1 MIILQRSKENSDDWR
16 LLRIM
21 IEEQSIKTFL
31 DSLASDSPTPGGG
44 TAAALSAAMSC
55 SLMAMALR
63 VSQKKVQDPLMEE
76 TAEKLDTFR
85 HELLILA
92 DKDAEAFEAYMAA
105 RRLPKDTEN
114 ERQERKN
121 AMTKALIQA
130 TQVPLSTMQTI
141 ENAVE
146 AVNGTVAEKVLP
158 SVASDLFSGIKL
170 AEAAMQCAFANVK
183 INSTKDETQPLYEEA
198 LTLLNKFEEV
208 VTKLEQTAKSLLGI

>member
-1 MIILQRSKENSDDWR
+1 
-16 LLRIM
+16 M
-21 IEEQSIKTFL
+21 IEQQSIKAFL

-76 TAEKLDTFR
+76 TAKKLDEFR

-121 AMTKALIQA
+121 AMTKALVQA
-130 TQVPLSTMQTI
+130 TQVPLSTMQAI

-146 AVNGTVAEKVLP
+146 AVNGAVAEKVLP

-198 LTLLNKFEEV
+198 LTLLNKFEDV
-208 VTKLEQTAKSLLGI
+208 VAKLEQTAKSLLGI

>member
-1 MIILQRSKENSDDWR
+1 
-16 LLRIM
+16 M
-21 IEEQSIKTFL
+21 IEQQSIKAFL

-76 TAEKLDTFR
+76 TAEKLDAFR
-85 HELLILA
+85 QELVILA

-105 RRLPKDTEN
+105 RRLPKDTES
-114 ERQERKN
+114 EREERKN

-146 AVNGTVAEKVLP
+146 AVNGTVAEEVLP
-158 SVASDLFSGIKL
+158 SVASDLYSGIKL
-170 AEAAMQCAFANVK
+170 AEAAMGCAFANVK
-183 INSTKDETQPLYEEA
+183 INSTKEETQPLYEEA
-198 LTLLNKFEEV
+198 LTLLDKFEEV
-208 VTKLEQTAKSLLGI
+208 VAKLEQTAKSLLGI

>member
-1 MIILQRSKENSDDWR
+1 
-16 LLRIM
+16 M
-21 IEEQSIKTFL
+21 IEQQSIKDFL

-76 TAEKLDTFR
+76 TAKKLDEFR

-121 AMTKALIQA
+121 AMTKALVQA
-130 TQVPLSTMQTI
+130 TQVPLSTMQAI

-146 AVNGTVAEKVLP
+146 AVNGAVAEKVLP

-198 LTLLNKFEEV
+198 LTLLNKFEDV
-208 VTKLEQTAKSLLGI
+208 VAKLEQTAKSLLGI

>member
-1 MIILQRSKENSDDWR
+1 
-16 LLRIM
+16 M
-21 IEEQSIKTFL
+21 IEQQSVKAFL

-76 TAEKLDTFR
+76 TAEKLDGFR

-130 TQVPLSTMQTI
+130 TQVPLSTMQAI

-146 AVNGTVAEKVLP
+146 AVNGAVAEKVLP

-198 LTLLNKFEEV
+198 LTLLNKFEDV
-208 VTKLEQTAKSLLGI
+208 VAKLEQTAKSLLGI

>member
-1 MIILQRSKENSDDWR
+1 
-16 LLRIM
+16 M
-21 IEEQSIKTFL
+21 IEQQSVKAFL

-76 TAEKLDTFR
+76 TAEKLDGFR

-130 TQVPLSTMQTI
+130 TQVPLSTMQAI

-146 AVNGTVAEKVLP
+146 AVNGAVAEKVLP

-183 INSTKDETQPLYEEA
+183 INSTKEETQPLYEEA
-198 LTLLNKFEEV
+198 VDLLNNFEEV
-208 VTKLEQTAKSLLGI
+208 VTELEQTAKSLLGM

>member
-1 MIILQRSKENSDDWR
+1 
-16 LLRIM
+16 M
-21 IEEQSIKTFL
+21 IEQQSIKAFL

-76 TAEKLDTFR
+76 TAKKLDEFR

-121 AMTKALIQA
+121 AMTKALVQA
-130 TQVPLSTMQTI
+130 TQVPLSTMQAI

-198 LTLLNKFEEV
+198 LTLLNKFEDV
-208 VTKLEQTAKSLLGI
+208 VAKLEQTAKSLLGI

>member
-1 MIILQRSKENSDDWR
+1 
-16 LLRIM
+16 M
-21 IEEQSIKTFL
+21 IEQQSIKAFL

-76 TAEKLDTFR
+76 TAEKLDAFR
-85 HELLILA
+85 QELVILA

-105 RRLPKDTEN
+105 RRLPKDTES
-114 ERQERKN
+114 EREERKN

-146 AVNGTVAEKVLP
+146 AVNGTVAEEVLP
-158 SVASDLFSGIKL
+158 SVASDLYSGIKL
-170 AEAAMQCAFANVK
+170 AEVAMECAFANVK
-183 INSTKDETQPLYEEA
+183 INSTKEETQPLYKEA
-198 LTLLNKFEEV
+198 LTLLDKFEEV
-208 VTKLEQTAKSLLGI
+208 VAKLEQTAKSLLGI

>member
-1 MIILQRSKENSDDWR
+1 
-16 LLRIM
+16 M
-21 IEEQSIKTFL
+21 IEQQSIKAFL

-76 TAEKLDTFR
+76 TAKKLDEFR

-121 AMTKALIQA
+121 AMTKALVQA
-130 TQVPLSTMQTI
+130 TQVPLSTMQAI

-146 AVNGTVAEKVLP
+146 AVNGAVAEKVLP

-208 VTKLEQTAKSLLGI
+208 VAKLEQTAKSLLGI

>member
-1 MIILQRSKENSDDWR
+1 
-16 LLRIM
+16 M
-21 IEEQSIKTFL
+21 IEQQSIKAFL

-63 VSQKKVQDPLMEE
+63 VSQKKVQDPLIEE

-105 RRLPKDTEN
+105 RRLPKDTES

-158 SVASDLFSGIKL
+158 SVASDLYSGIKL
-170 AEAAMQCAFANVK
+170 AEAAMECAFANVK
-183 INSTKDETQPLYEEA
+183 INSTKEETQPLYEEA
-198 LTLLNKFEEV
+198 LTLLDKFEEV
-208 VTKLEQTAKSLLGI
+208 VAKLEQTAKSLLGI

>member
-1 MIILQRSKENSDDWR
+1 
-16 LLRIM
+16 M

-183 INSTKDETQPLYEEA
+183 IHSTKDETQPLYEEA

>member
-63 VSQKKVQDPLMEE
+63 VSQKKVQDPLMEQ

>member
-1 MIILQRSKENSDDWR
+1 
-16 LLRIM
+16 M

-63 VSQKKVQDPLMEE
+63 VSQKKVQDPLMEQ

>member
-1 MIILQRSKENSDDWR
+1 
-16 LLRIM
+16 M

-63 VSQKKVQDPLMEE
+63 VSQKKVQDPLMEQ

-198 LTLLNKFEEV
+198 LTLLNKFEDV
-208 VTKLEQTAKSLLGI
+208 VAKLEQTAKSLLGI